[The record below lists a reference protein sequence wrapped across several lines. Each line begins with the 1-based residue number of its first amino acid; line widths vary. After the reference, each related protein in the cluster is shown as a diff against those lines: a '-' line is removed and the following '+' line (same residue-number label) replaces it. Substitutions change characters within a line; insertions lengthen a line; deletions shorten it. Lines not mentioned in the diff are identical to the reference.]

1 MQKNKGKQFRWSK
14 PMRHLLL
21 EILSDEARKGNKMS
35 STFKPESRARV
46 ARAISERFGVEC
58 YPNHVKNHLRTVK
71 SVRNTIEAIRNSKRG
86 FGWDEN
92 SKMITC
98 ERNKHVEEVKA
109 HPNHDKYL
117 NKPIEM
123 YDEMALV
130 AGNDM
135 GIRSSSKPLS
145 DIDCPE
151 NLRDLESVVMDL
163 GSEKVSKAKQ
173 TGSSSRLL
181 SQLEAS
187 LERETKILRKINAV
201 LCENGDSEKAL
212 MVMELG
218 GITLMTIMIFL
229 FRIWDEESEEGTSD
243 EEETSDEE
251 Y

>member
-1 MQKNKGKQFRWSK
+1 
-14 PMRHLLL
+14 
-21 EILSDEARKGNKMS
+21 
-35 STFKPESRARV
+35 
-46 ARAISERFGVEC
+46 
-58 YPNHVKNHLRTVK
+58 
-71 SVRNTIEAIRNSKRG
+71 
-86 FGWDEN
+86 
-92 SKMITC
+92 
-98 ERNKHVEEVKA
+98 
-109 HPNHDKYL
+109 
-117 NKPIEM
+117 M

-145 DIDCPE
+145 DRDCPE

-163 GSEKVSKAKQ
+163 GSEKVSKANQ
-173 TGSSSRLL
+173 AGSSSRLL
-181 SQLEAS
+181 SQLEAA

-212 MVMELG
+212 MVLELG